1 MPAIETPP
9 EPAAPAVAPKP
20 SVAEQA
26 AKVTINV
33 SSLPKDPV
41 PSKPPKAGSAKAKM
55 FDDMQKKFG
64 GESVPSAAKPTV
76 PSRAE
81 KASVASPAAEA
92 ETPGTTEGGEST
104 PPPSTEATQT
114 QPEATVTPS
123 PAPAEGEKGKK
134 VSPWKL
140 VDQFKERAS
149 SAEAKIIELE
159 KQVGSEEQRKA
170 ASTKLQELESQVK
183 TMSEDLRYYEAE
195 KYDPDV
201 KKAKEDYNR
210 AFNRAMKELKSVV
223 IIDPTTQQ
231 PRAITVNDL
240 AELAFMDLG
249 QATQV
254 AKDAFG
260 DLAPYVMDH
269 RNEIRRL
276 WDTQEEV
283 KETLKKTGSVREQQR
298 MEAAQKYTK
307 ALSDFVTQTYEKAN
321 AEAAA
326 DPKHGHYFKPRE
338 GDADWNTRLEK
349 GFKLVDEAFTA
360 NAHDPKLTSEQRAE
374 VIRKHAA
381 VRNRA
386 AAFGPLRHKVEK
398 LEEQLKE
405 ALSELEEFK
414 STTPTP
420 GGRVAVPVVEKKK
433 GMAGLRDELQKIA
446 H

>member
-1 MPAIETPP
+1 MPAIADPP
-9 EPAAPAVAPKP
+9 APTAAAPSKP

-26 AKVTINV
+26 AKTTINV

-41 PSKPPKAGSAKAKM
+41 PSKPPKAGSAKAKL
-55 FDDMQKKFG
+55 FEDMQKKFG
-64 GESVPSAAKPTV
+64 GEPAAPAAKGPAT
-76 PSRAE
+76 SQTKSE
-81 KASVASPAAEA
+81 ASPAPELD
-92 ETPGTTEGGEST
+92 TTGTTEGGETT
-104 PPPSTEATQT
+104 PPPSTEATT
-114 QPEATVTPS
+114 TPPEATTAPPVTS
-123 PAPAEGEKGKK
+123 PEGEKGKK

-149 SAEAKIIELE
+149 AAEAKIIELE

-183 TMSEDLRYYEAE
+183 AMSEDLRYYEGE

-223 IIDPTTQQ
+223 ITDPATQQ

-240 AELAFMDLG
+240 AELAFMDLA

-260 DLAPYVMDH
+260 DVAPYVMDH

-276 WDTQEEV
+276 WDSQEQV
-283 KETLKKTGSVREQQR
+283 KEDLKKNGSVREQQR

-326 DPKHGHYFKPRE
+326 DPKHGHFFKPRE
-338 GDADWNTRLEK
+338 GDAEWNTRLEN

-360 NAHDPKLTSEQRAE
+360 NAHDPKLTAEQRAE

-386 AAFGPLRHKVEK
+386 AAFGPLRHENEAIKKK
-398 LEEQLKE
+398 LADALAELKQY
-405 ALSELEEFK
+405 K
-414 STTPTP
+414 DTTPTA
-420 GGRVAVPVVEKKK
+420 GGRAAAPVVEKKK
-433 GMAGLRDELQKIA
+433 GMAGLMDELQKIA